1 MRSIHITSPKQGSIG
16 EVTLDLIQGL
26 SPYFLISREGESEP
40 LEKDILLSHFINP
53 AIIKDIEFNS
63 FKKKVLIQPIDGTKI
78 KKDVVE
84 LFNKYDL
91 IITPASAG
99 KKIMIA
105 NGVTTEI
112 KIIPNFFKEEHI
124 VEELID
130 PIEQIPQDKFV
141 FYHESTFHPRKG
153 IEFLYE
159 GFVRAFSDTPFADK
173 VVLVCKDS
181 PFNQLTLN
189 KNEELKKKII
199 KLQKQYKVPADI
211 IKISQKLDWDQL
223 KRLWSHV
230 DVYVSFAKMEGF
242 GIPILRM
249 AANNKPILTLNAECN
264 GYMDFL
270 DPAQNVLV
278 PTQMEIAHDEHMQ
291 LYTEE
296 TQWAVPT
303 MEDVILGFTKVL
315 ELSLKTNESQN
326 KKKVKDYEY
335 SKVIKKYKEVLET
348 L

>member
-1 MRSIHITSPKQGSIG
+1 MRHIHICSPKAGSIG
-16 EVTLDLIQGL
+16 ELTADIFKGLEDSFHVTL
-26 SPYFLISREGESEP
+26 EGETEP
-40 LEKDILLSHFINP
+40 LETDILLSHFINP
-53 AIIKDIEFNS
+53 SITNSPIFNT

-78 KKDVVE
+78 RKDIVD

-99 KKIMIA
+99 KRIMTA

-112 KIIPNFFKEEHI
+112 KVIPNFYKEEHI
-124 VEELID
+124 VDDLTD
-130 PIEQIPQDKFV
+130 PIEQIPQDRFV

-181 PFNQLTLN
+181 PFNQLTL
-189 KNEELKKKII
+189 KRNEELKKKII
-199 KLQKQYKVPADI
+199 KLQKQYKTPADI

-249 AANNKPILTLNAECN
+249 AANNKPVLTLDAECN

-270 DPAQNVLV
+270 DPTQNVLI
-278 PTQMEIAHDEHMQ
+278 PTQMEIAHSEHMQ

-315 ELSLKTNESQN
+315 ELSLRTEESRN
-326 KKKVKDYEY
+326 SNKVKDYEY
-335 SKVIKKYKEVLET
+335 SKVMKKYKETLET